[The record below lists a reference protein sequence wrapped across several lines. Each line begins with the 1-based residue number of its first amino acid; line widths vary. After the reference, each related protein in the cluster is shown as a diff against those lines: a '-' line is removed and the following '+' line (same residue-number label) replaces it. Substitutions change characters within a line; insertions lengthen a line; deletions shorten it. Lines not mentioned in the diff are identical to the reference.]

1 MNVIDHVVVP
11 EEKSVRF
18 QHEIRCNISRRA
30 MSNRFDELEQLKNEL
45 KALLVRLPDDD
56 AETINAALAYLELLG
71 TIQGDF
77 SDLVEALEE
86 IDEQYSRN
94 AMGLPDQAAELA
106 SATFS
111 LAKVSHFLRIRYWS
125 RSLDRLQAALLQL
138 IFGGPAAAML
148 EPLNIQGRRG
158 RRPDVPSIQSVKG
171 ALAGIMYGQ
180 QATGMSRQEAAAWIA
195 DNISPKLASR
205 ISSKPI
211 TARMVEEWLD
221 RYGGNRPPDD
231 DGGKAFKVW
240 KRPFPHPPLTERKF
254 REMTERIAE
263 TYPAR
268 KG

>member
-1 MNVIDHVVVP
+1 
-11 EEKSVRF
+11 
-18 QHEIRCNISRRA
+18 
-30 MSNRFDELEQLKNEL
+30 MSNGFDELEQLKNEL
-45 KALLVRLPDDD
+45 EALLARLPDDG
-56 AETINAALAYLELLG
+56 AKTISATVTYLELLD
-71 TIQGDF
+71 TIQSDF
-77 SDLVEALEE
+77 ADLVEALEE
-86 IDEQYSRN
+86 IDERYTRD
-94 AMGLPDQAAELA
+94 ATGWPDQMAELA

-138 IFGGPAAAML
+138 IMGGPAAAML

-171 ALAGIMYGQ
+171 ALAGIMHGQ
-180 QATGMSRQEAAAWIA
+180 QATGMSRQQAAAWIA
-195 DNISPKLASR
+195 NNISPKLASR
-205 ISSKPI
+205 ISGKLI

-231 DGGKAFKVW
+231 DGGKVFKVW
-240 KRPFPHPPLTERKF
+240 KQPSDPPLTKRKF

-268 KG
+268 KS